1 MDINE
6 ILEAKAKEI
15 EKMNSQTNQKIS
27 DLTAKF
33 DDFQSKSADK
43 SEIEG
48 IKSEL
53 GECKSELLK
62 LSRNNGVQS
71 MTTEMKAE
79 AWSKRVSDILRKN
92 RTEHAEFD
100 SAVLGTKDDP
110 ASGSGSGSGSA
121 SDPIVIPQGQTGN
134 NALGGYAVPF
144 ALDRKILSK
153 VRDLNIMRR
162 LCSSQSVSTPETYWN
177 VDLGGTDAGWVGELT
192 PRPNTNVPQLARA
205 GITWGEIYANPKA
218 SYRLL
223 DDALF
228 NVEAWYSQK
237 VAEVF
242 ADYEEQAF
250 LTGDG
255 TNKPKGLLSYDFAAT
270 ADTTR
275 DFGTFQKIT
284 STTLTADAI
293 IDLYYSLRQV
303 YRGNNTAWLMNPST
317 IQALRKLKDGNQNY
331 IWIDNIANGMVG
343 TLLGRPVYES
353 RFMPDFSTAG
363 NKAILFGD
371 FKKAYTIFD
380 LHGLRIVRDVYTD
393 KTSVQFYTSKRVGNM
408 VQDSCAIKCL
418 AKGA

>member
-15 EKMNSQTNQKIS
+15 EKMNSQTNQKIN

-33 DDFQSKSADK
+33 DDFQSKTADK

-71 MTTEMKAE
+71 MTNEMKAE
-79 AWSKRVSDILRKN
+79 AWSQRVSDILRKN

-100 SAVLGTKDDP
+100 SAVLGTKGDP
-110 ASGSGSGSGSA
+110 S
-121 SDPIVIPQGQTGN
+121 QGQTGVD
-134 NALGGYAVPF
+134 ALGGYAVPF

-153 VRDLNIMRR
+153 VRDLNVMRR

-192 PRPNTNVPQLARA
+192 ARPNTNVPQLARA

-228 NVEAWYSQK
+228 NVESWYSQK
-237 VAEVF
+237 VAETF
-242 ADYEEQAF
+242 ADYEEEAF

-255 TNKPKGLLSYDFAAT
+255 TNKPKGLLAYDFAST
-270 ADTTR
+270 ADATR
-275 DFGTFQKIT
+275 DFGTFEKIT
-284 STTLTADAI
+284 SATLTADTI

-408 VQDSCAIKCL
+408 VQDSCAVKCL
-418 AKGA
+418 VKGA

>member
-15 EKMNSQTNQKIS
+15 EKMNSQTNQKIN

-33 DDFQSKSADK
+33 DDFQSKTADK

-71 MTTEMKAE
+71 MTNEMKAE
-79 AWSKRVSDILRKN
+79 AWSQRVSDILRKN

-110 ASGSGSGSGSA
+110 VVVS
-121 SDPIVIPQGQTGN
+121 QGQTGVD
-134 NALGGYAVPF
+134 ALGGYAVPF

-153 VRDLNIMRR
+153 VRDLNVMRR

-228 NVEAWYSQK
+228 NVESWYSQK
-237 VAEVF
+237 VAETF
-242 ADYEEQAF
+242 ADYEEEAF
-250 LTGDG
+250 LTGNG
-255 TNKPKGLLSYDFAAT
+255 TNKPKGLLDYDYVAT
-270 ADTTR
+270 ADGSR
-275 DFGTFQKIT
+275 DFGKFQKIT
-284 STTLTADAI
+284 SATLTADTI

-408 VQDSCAIKCL
+408 VQDSCAVKCL
-418 AKGA
+418 VKGA

>member
-33 DDFQSKSADK
+33 DDFQSKTADK

-62 LSRNNGVQS
+62 LSRNNGVQN
-71 MTTEMKAE
+71 MTTEMKEE

-100 SAVLGTKDDP
+100 SAILGTKDDP
-110 ASGSGSGSGSA
+110 T
-121 SDPIVIPQGQTGN
+121 PTPTPTVIPQGQTGVD
-134 NALGGYAVPF
+134 ALGGYAVPF

-153 VRDLNIMRR
+153 VRDLNVMRR

-192 PRPNTNVPQLARA
+192 ARPNTNVPQLARA

-237 VAEVF
+237 VAETF
-242 ADYEEQAF
+242 ADYEEEAF

-255 TNKPKGLLSYDFAAT
+255 TNKPKGLLDYDYVAT
-270 ADTTR
+270 ADGSR
-275 DFGTFQKIT
+275 DFGKFQKIT
-284 STTLTADAI
+284 SATLTADTI

>member
-6 ILEAKAKEI
+6 ILESKAKEI
-15 EKMNSQTNQKIS
+15 EKMNAETNQKIS
-27 DLTAKF
+27 NLTAKF

-53 GECKSELLK
+53 GECKNELLK
-62 LSRNNGVQS
+62 LSRNNGVMS
-71 MTTEMKAE
+71 MTNEQKAE

-110 ASGSGSGSGSA
+110 T
-121 SDPIVIPQGQTGN
+121 PTPTPTVIPQGQTGTD
-134 NALGGYAVPF
+134 ALGGYAVPF

-153 VRDLNIMRR
+153 VRDLNVMRR

-192 PRPNTNVPQLARA
+192 PRPNTNVPQLTRA
-205 GITWGEIYANPKA
+205 DIKWGEIYANPKA

-237 VAEVF
+237 VAETF
-242 ADYEEQAF
+242 ADYEEEAF

-255 TNKPKGLLSYDFAAT
+255 TNKPKGLLDYDYVAT
-270 ADTTR
+270 ADGSR
-275 DFGTFQKIT
+275 DFGKFQKIT
-284 STTLTADAI
+284 STTLTADTI

-353 RFMPDFSTAG
+353 RFMPEFSTAG

-408 VQDSCAIKCL
+408 VQDSCAVKCL
-418 AKGA
+418 VKGA

>member
-15 EKMNSQTNQKIS
+15 EKMNSQTNQKIN

-33 DDFQSKSADK
+33 DDFQSKTADK

-71 MTTEMKAE
+71 MTNEMKAE

-100 SAVLGTKDDP
+100 SAVLGTKGDPDP
-110 ASGSGSGSGSA
+110 A
-121 SDPIVIPQGQTGN
+121 PTVIPQGQTGN
-134 NALGGYAVPF
+134 DALGGYAVPF

-192 PRPNTNVPQLARA
+192 DRPNTNVPQLARA

-237 VAEVF
+237 VAETF
-242 ADYEEQAF
+242 ADYEEEAF
-250 LTGDG
+250 LTGNG
-255 TNKPKGLLSYDFAAT
+255 TNKPKGLLAYDFVAT
-270 ADTTR
+270 ADASR
-275 DFGTFQKIT
+275 DFGKFQQIT
-284 STTLTADAI
+284 SATLTADAV

-303 YRGNNTAWLMNPST
+303 YRGNNTAWLMNPAT

-380 LHGLRIVRDVYTD
+380 IHGLRIVRDVYTD

-418 AKGA
+418 ARGA

>member
-15 EKMNSQTNQKIS
+15 EKMNSQTNQKIN

-33 DDFQSKSADK
+33 DDFQSKTADK

-71 MTTEMKAE
+71 MTNEMKAE
-79 AWSKRVSDILRKN
+79 AWSQRVSDILRKN

-110 ASGSGSGSGSA
+110 V
-121 SDPIVIPQGQTGN
+121 VISQGQTGVD
-134 NALGGYAVPF
+134 ALGGYAVPF

-153 VRDLNIMRR
+153 VRDLNVMRR

-192 PRPNTNVPQLARA
+192 ARPNTNVPQLARA

-228 NVEAWYSQK
+228 NVESWYSQK
-237 VAEVF
+237 VAETF
-242 ADYEEQAF
+242 ADYEEEAF
-250 LTGDG
+250 LTGNG
-255 TNKPKGLLSYDFAAT
+255 TNKPKGLLDYDYVAT
-270 ADTTR
+270 ADGSR
-275 DFGTFQKIT
+275 DFGKFQKIT
-284 STTLTADAI
+284 SATLTADTI

-408 VQDSCAIKCL
+408 VQDSCAVKCL
-418 AKGA
+418 VKGA

>member
-33 DDFQSKSADK
+33 DDFQSKTAEK

-71 MTTEMKAE
+71 MTNEMKAE
-79 AWSKRVSDILRKN
+79 AWSQRVSEILRKN

-110 ASGSGSGSGSA
+110 S
-121 SDPIVIPQGQTGN
+121 QGQTGVD
-134 NALGGYAVPF
+134 ALGGYAVPF

-153 VRDLNIMRR
+153 VRDLNVMRR

-192 PRPNTNVPQLARA
+192 ERPNTNVPQLARA

-237 VAEVF
+237 VAETF
-242 ADYEEQAF
+242 ADYEEEAF
-250 LTGDG
+250 LTGNG
-255 TNKPKGLLSYDFAAT
+255 TNKPKGLLAYDFVAT
-270 ADTTR
+270 ADSSR
-275 DFGTFQKIT
+275 DFGKFQQIT
-284 STTLTADAI
+284 SSTLTADAI

>member
-15 EKMNSQTNQKIS
+15 EKMNTETNQKIS
-27 DLTAKF
+27 NLTAKF
-33 DDFQSKSADK
+33 DDFQSKTAEK

-53 GECKSELLK
+53 GECKNELLK

-71 MTTEMKAE
+71 MTNEMKAE

-100 SAVLGTKDDP
+100 SAVLGTKADP
-110 ASGSGSGSGSA
+110 
-121 SDPIVIPQGQTGN
+121 DPVVIPQGQTGTD
-134 NALGGYAVPF
+134 ALGGYAVPF

-153 VRDLNIMRR
+153 VRDLNVMRR

-192 PRPNTNVPQLARA
+192 PRPNTNVPQLTRA
-205 GITWGEIYANPKA
+205 EIKWGEIYANPKA

-237 VAEVF
+237 VAETF
-242 ADYEEQAF
+242 ADYEENAF

-255 TNKPKGLLSYDFAAT
+255 TNKPKGLLAYDYVAT
-270 ADTTR
+270 ADDSR
-275 DFGTFQKIT
+275 DFGKFQQIT
-284 STTLTADAI
+284 STTLTADTI

-303 YRGNNTAWLMNPST
+303 YRGNNTAWLMNPAT

-353 RFMPDFSTAG
+353 RFMPTFTTAG

-393 KTSVQFYTSKRVGNM
+393 KTSVQFYTSKRVGSM

>member
-6 ILEAKAKEI
+6 ILESKAKEI
-15 EKMNSQTNQKIS
+15 EKMNAETNQKIS
-27 DLTAKF
+27 NLTAKF

-53 GECKSELLK
+53 GECKNELLK

-100 SAVLGTKDDP
+100 SAVLGTKEDP
-110 ASGSGSGSGSA
+110 TPTPTPA
-121 SDPIVIPQGQTGN
+121 VIPQGQTGVD
-134 NALGGYAVPF
+134 ALGGYAVPF

-192 PRPNTNVPQLARA
+192 DRPNTNVPQLARA

-237 VAEVF
+237 VAETF
-242 ADYEEQAF
+242 ADYEEEAF
-250 LTGDG
+250 LTGNG
-255 TNKPKGLLSYDFAAT
+255 TNKPKGLLDYDYVAT
-270 ADTTR
+270 ADGSR
-275 DFGTFQKIT
+275 DFGKFQKIT

-303 YRGNNTAWLMNPST
+303 YRGNNTAWLMNPAT
-317 IQALRKLKDGNQNY
+317 IQALRKIKDGNQNY

-380 LHGLRIVRDVYTD
+380 IHGLRIVRDVYTD

-418 AKGA
+418 ARGA

>member
-15 EKMNSQTNQKIS
+15 EKMNSQTNQKIN

-33 DDFQSKSADK
+33 DDFQSKTAEK

-53 GECKSELLK
+53 GECKNELLK
-62 LSRNNGVQS
+62 LSRNNGVQNMS
-71 MTTEMKAE
+71 NEMKAD

-110 ASGSGSGSGSA
+110 V
-121 SDPIVIPQGQTGN
+121 VISQGQTGVD
-134 NALGGYAVPF
+134 ALGGYAVPF

-153 VRDLNIMRR
+153 VRDLNVMRR

-228 NVEAWYSQK
+228 NVESWYSQK
-237 VAEVF
+237 VAETF
-242 ADYEEQAF
+242 ADYEEEAF
-250 LTGDG
+250 LTGIG

-270 ADTTR
+270 KDTTR
-275 DFGTFQKIT
+275 DFGTFEKIT
-284 STTLTADAI
+284 SATLTADTI

-408 VQDSCAIKCL
+408 VQDSCAVKCL
-418 AKGA
+418 VKGA

>member
-15 EKMNSQTNQKIS
+15 EKMNTETNQKIS
-27 DLTAKF
+27 NLTAKF
-33 DDFQSKSADK
+33 DDFQSKTADK

-53 GECKSELLK
+53 SECKSELLK

-71 MTTEMKAE
+71 MTNEMKAD
-79 AWSKRVSDILRKN
+79 AWSKRISDILRKN

-100 SAVLGTKDDP
+100 SAILGTKDDP
-110 ASGSGSGSGSA
+110 V
-121 SDPIVIPQGQTGN
+121 VISQGQTGVD
-134 NALGGYAVPF
+134 ALGGYAVPF

-153 VRDLNIMRR
+153 VRDLNVMRR

-192 PRPNTNVPQLARA
+192 ERPNTNVPQLARA

-237 VAEVF
+237 VAETF
-242 ADYEEQAF
+242 ADYEEEAF
-250 LTGDG
+250 LTGNG
-255 TNKPKGLLSYDFAAT
+255 TNKPKGLLAYDYVAT
-270 ADTTR
+270 ADSSR
-275 DFGTFQKIT
+275 DFGKFEKIT
-284 STTLTADAI
+284 SATLTADTI

-408 VQDSCAIKCL
+408 VQDSCAVKCL
-418 AKGA
+418 VKGA

>member
-33 DDFQSKSADK
+33 DDFQSKTAEK

-71 MTTEMKAE
+71 MTIEMKAE

-100 SAVLGTKDDP
+100 SAILGTKADPDP
-110 ASGSGSGSGSA
+110 A
-121 SDPIVIPQGQTGN
+121 PTVIPQGQTGN
-134 NALGGYAVPF
+134 DALGGYAVPF

-153 VRDLNIMRR
+153 VRDLNVMRR

-192 PRPNTNVPQLARA
+192 ARPNTNVPQLARA

-237 VAEVF
+237 VAETF
-242 ADYEEQAF
+242 ADYEEEAF
-250 LTGDG
+250 LTGNG
-255 TNKPKGLLSYDFAAT
+255 TNKPKGLLAYDFVAT
-270 ADTTR
+270 ADASR
-275 DFGTFQKIT
+275 DFGKFQQIT
-284 STTLTADAI
+284 SATLTADAI

-353 RFMPDFSTAG
+353 RFMPDFNTAG

>member
-6 ILEAKAKEI
+6 ILESKAKEI

-33 DDFQSKSADK
+33 DDFQSKTADK

-53 GECKSELLK
+53 GECKNELLK

-100 SAVLGTKDDP
+100 SAVLGTKEDP
-110 ASGSGSGSGSA
+110 T
-121 SDPIVIPQGQTGN
+121 PTPTVIPQGQTGN
-134 NALGGYAVPF
+134 DALGGYAVPF

-153 VRDLNIMRR
+153 VRDLNVMRR

-223 DDALF
+223 DDAYF

-237 VAEVF
+237 VAETF
-242 ADYEEQAF
+242 ADYEEEAF
-250 LTGDG
+250 LTGNG
-255 TNKPKGLLSYDFAAT
+255 TNKPKGLLAYDFVAT
-270 ADTTR
+270 ADASR
-275 DFGTFQKIT
+275 DFGKFQKIE
-284 STTLTADAI
+284 SATLTADTI

-303 YRGNNTAWLMNPST
+303 YRGNNTAWLMNPAT

-380 LHGLRIVRDVYTD
+380 IHGLRIVRDVYTD

-418 AKGA
+418 ARGA

>member
-15 EKMNSQTNQKIS
+15 EKMNSQTNQKIN

-33 DDFQSKSADK
+33 DDFQSKTAEK

-71 MTTEMKAE
+71 MTNEMKAE
-79 AWSKRVSDILRKN
+79 AWSQRVSDILRKN

-110 ASGSGSGSGSA
+110 V
-121 SDPIVIPQGQTGN
+121 VISQGQTGVD
-134 NALGGYAVPF
+134 ALGGYAVPF

-153 VRDLNIMRR
+153 VRDLNVMRR

-228 NVEAWYSQK
+228 NVESWYSQK
-237 VAEVF
+237 VAETF
-242 ADYEEQAF
+242 ADYEEEAF
-250 LTGDG
+250 LTGNG
-255 TNKPKGLLSYDFAAT
+255 TNKPKGLLDYDYAAT
-270 ADTTR
+270 ADGSR
-275 DFGTFQKIT
+275 DFGKFQKIT
-284 STTLTADAI
+284 SATLTADTI

-408 VQDSCAIKCL
+408 VQDSCAVKCL
-418 AKGA
+418 VKGA

>member
-6 ILEAKAKEI
+6 ILESKAKEI
-15 EKMNSQTNQKIS
+15 EKMNAETNQKIS
-27 DLTAKF
+27 NLTAKF
-33 DDFQSKSADK
+33 DDFQSKTADK

-62 LSRNNGVQS
+62 LSRNNGVMN
-71 MTTEMKAE
+71 MTNEQKAE
-79 AWSKRVSDILRKN
+79 AWSQRVSDILRKN

-110 ASGSGSGSGSA
+110 S
-121 SDPIVIPQGQTGN
+121 QGQAGVD
-134 NALGGYAVPF
+134 ALGGYAVPF

-153 VRDLNIMRR
+153 VRDLNVMRR

-237 VAEVF
+237 VAETF
-242 ADYEEQAF
+242 ADYEEEAF
-250 LTGDG
+250 LTGNG
-255 TNKPKGLLSYDFAAT
+255 TNKPKGLLAYDFVTT
-270 ADTTR
+270 ADATR
-275 DFGTFQKIT
+275 DFGDFQKIE
-284 STTLTADAI
+284 SATLTADAI

-303 YRGNNTAWLMNPST
+303 YRGNNTAWLMNPAT

-380 LHGLRIVRDVYTD
+380 IHGLRIVRDVYTD

>member
-6 ILEAKAKEI
+6 ILESKAKEI
-15 EKMNSQTNQKIS
+15 EKMNTETNQKIS
-27 DLTAKF
+27 NLTAKF

-53 GECKSELLK
+53 GECKNELLK
-62 LSRNNGVQS
+62 LSRNNGVMS
-71 MTTEMKAE
+71 MTNEQKAE

-100 SAVLGTKDDP
+100 SAILGTKGDP
-110 ASGSGSGSGSA
+110 
-121 SDPIVIPQGQTGN
+121 DPTPTPTVIPQGQTGD

-192 PRPNTNVPQLARA
+192 PRPNTNVPQLTRA
-205 GITWGEIYANPKA
+205 EIKWGEIYANPKA

-237 VAEVF
+237 VAETF
-242 ADYEEQAF
+242 ADYEENAF

-255 TNKPKGLLSYDFAAT
+255 TNKPKGLLAYDYVAT
-270 ADTTR
+270 ADGSR
-275 DFGTFQKIT
+275 DFGKFQQIT

-303 YRGNNTAWLMNPST
+303 YRGNNTAWLMNPAT

-393 KTSVQFYTSKRVGNM
+393 KTSVQFYTSKRVGSM

>member
-6 ILEAKAKEI
+6 ILESKAKEI
-15 EKMNSQTNQKIS
+15 EKMNAETNQKIS
-27 DLTAKF
+27 NLTAKF

-53 GECKSELLK
+53 GECKNELLK

-100 SAVLGTKDDP
+100 SAVLGTKEDP
-110 ASGSGSGSGSA
+110 TPTPTPA
-121 SDPIVIPQGQTGN
+121 VIPQGQTGVD
-134 NALGGYAVPF
+134 ALGGYAVPF

-192 PRPNTNVPQLARA
+192 DRPNTNVPQLARA

-237 VAEVF
+237 VAETF
-242 ADYEEQAF
+242 ADYEEEAF

-255 TNKPKGLLSYDFAAT
+255 TNKPKGLLDYDYVAT
-270 ADTTR
+270 ADGSR
-275 DFGTFQKIT
+275 DFGKFQKIT

-303 YRGNNTAWLMNPST
+303 YRGNNTAWLMNPAT
-317 IQALRKLKDGNQNY
+317 IQALRKIKDGNQNY

-380 LHGLRIVRDVYTD
+380 IHGLRIVRDVYTD

-418 AKGA
+418 ARGA

>member
-15 EKMNSQTNQKIS
+15 EKMNSQTNQKIN

-33 DDFQSKSADK
+33 DDFQSKTADK

-71 MTTEMKAE
+71 MTNEMKAD
-79 AWSKRVSDILRKN
+79 AWSKRISDILRKN

-100 SAVLGTKDDP
+100 SAILGTKDDP
-110 ASGSGSGSGSA
+110 V
-121 SDPIVIPQGQTGN
+121 VISQGQTGVD
-134 NALGGYAVPF
+134 ALGGYAVPF

-153 VRDLNIMRR
+153 VRDLNVMRR

-192 PRPNTNVPQLARA
+192 ERPNTNVPQLARA

-237 VAEVF
+237 VAETF
-242 ADYEEQAF
+242 ADYEEEAF
-250 LTGDG
+250 LTGNG
-255 TNKPKGLLSYDFAAT
+255 TNKPKGLLAYDFVST
-270 ADTTR
+270 ADASR
-275 DFGTFQKIT
+275 DFGKFQKIE
-284 STTLTADAI
+284 SATLTADAV

-303 YRGNNTAWLMNPST
+303 YRGNNTAWLMNPAT

-353 RFMPDFSTAG
+353 RFMPDFTTAG

-380 LHGLRIVRDVYTD
+380 IHGLRIVRDVYTD

-408 VQDSCAIKCL
+408 VQDSCAVKCL

>member
-15 EKMNSQTNQKIS
+15 EKMNSQTNQKIN

-33 DDFQSKSADK
+33 DDFQSKTADK

-71 MTTEMKAE
+71 MTNEMKAE

-100 SAVLGTKDDP
+100 SAVLGTKADPDP
-110 ASGSGSGSGSA
+110 A
-121 SDPIVIPQGQTGN
+121 PTVIPQGQTGN
-134 NALGGYAVPF
+134 DALGGYAVPF

-192 PRPNTNVPQLARA
+192 DRPNTNVPQLARA

-237 VAEVF
+237 VAETF
-242 ADYEEQAF
+242 ADYEEEAF

-255 TNKPKGLLSYDFAAT
+255 TNKPKGLLSYDYVAT
-270 ADTTR
+270 ADGSR
-275 DFGTFQKIT
+275 DFGKFQQIT

-353 RFMPDFSTAG
+353 RFMPTFTTAG

-408 VQDSCAIKCL
+408 VQDSCAVKCL
-418 AKGA
+418 VKGA

>member
-15 EKMNSQTNQKIS
+15 EKMNSQTNQKIN

-33 DDFQSKSADK
+33 DDFQSKTAEK

-53 GECKSELLK
+53 GECKNELLK

-71 MTTEMKAE
+71 MTNEMKAE
-79 AWSKRVSDILRKN
+79 AWSQRVSDILRKN

-100 SAVLGTKDDP
+100 SAVLGTKGDP
-110 ASGSGSGSGSA
+110 S
-121 SDPIVIPQGQTGN
+121 QGQTGVD
-134 NALGGYAVPF
+134 ALGGYAVPF
-144 ALDRKILSK
+144 ALDRKILTK
-153 VRDLNIMRR
+153 VRDLNVMRR

-228 NVEAWYSQK
+228 NVESWYSQK
-237 VAEVF
+237 VAETF
-242 ADYEEQAF
+242 ADYEEEAF

-270 ADTTR
+270 TDATR
-275 DFGTFQKIT
+275 DFGTFEKIT
-284 STTLTADAI
+284 SATLTADTI

-408 VQDSCAIKCL
+408 VQDSCAVKCL
-418 AKGA
+418 VKGA

>member
-6 ILEAKAKEI
+6 ILESKAKEI
-15 EKMNSQTNQKIS
+15 EKMNAETNQKIS
-27 DLTAKF
+27 NLTAKF

-53 GECKSELLK
+53 GECKNELLK
-62 LSRNNGVQS
+62 LSRNNGVMS
-71 MTTEMKAE
+71 MTNEMKAE

-100 SAVLGTKDDP
+100 SAVLGTKADPDP
-110 ASGSGSGSGSA
+110 APTPA
-121 SDPIVIPQGQTGN
+121 VIPQGQTGN
-134 NALGGYAVPF
+134 DALGGYAVPF

-153 VRDLNIMRR
+153 VRDLNVMRR

-192 PRPNTNVPQLARA
+192 ARPNTNVPQLARA

-237 VAEVF
+237 VAETF
-242 ADYEEQAF
+242 ADYEEEAF

-255 TNKPKGLLSYDFAAT
+255 TNKPKGLLDYDYVAT
-270 ADTTR
+270 ADGSR
-275 DFGTFQKIT
+275 DFGKFQQIT

>member
-15 EKMNSQTNQKIS
+15 EKMNSQTNQKIN

-33 DDFQSKSADK
+33 DDFQSKTADK

-71 MTTEMKAE
+71 MTNEMKAE
-79 AWSKRVSDILRKN
+79 AWSQRVSDILRKN

-110 ASGSGSGSGSA
+110 V
-121 SDPIVIPQGQTGN
+121 VISQGQTGVD
-134 NALGGYAVPF
+134 ALGGYAVPF

-153 VRDLNIMRR
+153 VRDLNVMRR

-228 NVEAWYSQK
+228 NVESWYSQK
-237 VAEVF
+237 VAETF
-242 ADYEEQAF
+242 ADYEEEAF
-250 LTGDG
+250 LTGNG
-255 TNKPKGLLSYDFAAT
+255 TNKPKGLLDYDYVAT
-270 ADTTR
+270 ADGSR
-275 DFGTFQKIT
+275 DFGKFQKIT
-284 STTLTADAI
+284 SATLTADTI

-408 VQDSCAIKCL
+408 VQDSCAVKCL
-418 AKGA
+418 VKGA

>member
-15 EKMNSQTNQKIS
+15 EKMNSQTNQKIN

-33 DDFQSKSADK
+33 DDFQSKTAEK

-71 MTTEMKAE
+71 MTNEMKAE
-79 AWSKRVSDILRKN
+79 AWSQRVSDILRKN

-100 SAVLGTKDDP
+100 SAVLGTKGDP
-110 ASGSGSGSGSA
+110 S
-121 SDPIVIPQGQTGN
+121 QGQTGVD
-134 NALGGYAVPF
+134 ALGGYAVPF

-153 VRDLNIMRR
+153 VRDLNVMRR

-228 NVEAWYSQK
+228 NVESWYSQK
-237 VAEVF
+237 VAETF
-242 ADYEEQAF
+242 ADYEEEAF

-255 TNKPKGLLSYDFAAT
+255 TNKPKGLLAYDFAAT
-270 ADTTR
+270 ADATR
-275 DFGTFQKIT
+275 DFGTFEKIT
-284 STTLTADAI
+284 STTLTADTI

-408 VQDSCAIKCL
+408 VQDSCAVKCL
-418 AKGA
+418 VKGA

>member
-15 EKMNSQTNQKIS
+15 EKMNSQTNQKIN

-33 DDFQSKSADK
+33 DDFQSKTADK

-71 MTTEMKAE
+71 MTNEMKAE
-79 AWSKRVSDILRKN
+79 AWSQRVSDILRKN

-100 SAVLGTKDDP
+100 SAVLGTK
-110 ASGSGSGSGSA
+110 
-121 SDPIVIPQGQTGN
+121 SDPSQGQTGVD
-134 NALGGYAVPF
+134 ALGGYAVPF
-144 ALDRKILSK
+144 ALDRKILTK
-153 VRDLNIMRR
+153 VRDLNVMRR

-228 NVEAWYSQK
+228 NVESWYSQK
-237 VAEVF
+237 VAETF
-242 ADYEEQAF
+242 ADYEEEAF

-270 ADTTR
+270 TDATR
-275 DFGTFQKIT
+275 DFGTFEKIT
-284 STTLTADAI
+284 SATLTADTI

-408 VQDSCAIKCL
+408 VQDSCAVKCL
-418 AKGA
+418 VKGA

>member
-6 ILEAKAKEI
+6 ILESKAKEI
-15 EKMNSQTNQKIS
+15 EKMNTETNQKIS
-27 DLTAKF
+27 NLTAKF

-53 GECKSELLK
+53 GECKNELLK

-71 MTTEMKAE
+71 MTNEMKAE

-100 SAVLGTKDDP
+100 SAVLGTKEDP
-110 ASGSGSGSGSA
+110 TPTPTPA
-121 SDPIVIPQGQTGN
+121 VIPQGQTGTD
-134 NALGGYAVPF
+134 ALGGYAVPF

-192 PRPNTNVPQLARA
+192 DRPNTNVPQLARA

-237 VAEVF
+237 VAETF
-242 ADYEEQAF
+242 ADYEEEAF
-250 LTGDG
+250 LTGNG
-255 TNKPKGLLSYDFAAT
+255 TNKPKGLLDYDYVAT
-270 ADTTR
+270 ADGSR
-275 DFGTFQKIT
+275 DFGKFQKIT

>member
-15 EKMNSQTNQKIS
+15 EKMNSQTNQKIN

-33 DDFQSKSADK
+33 DDFQSKTAEK

-71 MTTEMKAE
+71 MTNEMKAE
-79 AWSKRVSDILRKN
+79 AWSQRVSDILRKN

-110 ASGSGSGSGSA
+110 V
-121 SDPIVIPQGQTGN
+121 VISQGQTGVD
-134 NALGGYAVPF
+134 ALGGYAVPF

-153 VRDLNIMRR
+153 VRDLNVMRR

-192 PRPNTNVPQLARA
+192 ARPNTNVPQLARA

-228 NVEAWYSQK
+228 NVESWYSQK
-237 VAEVF
+237 VAETF
-242 ADYEEQAF
+242 ADYEEEAF
-250 LTGDG
+250 LTGNG
-255 TNKPKGLLSYDFAAT
+255 TNKPKGLLDYDYVAT
-270 ADTTR
+270 ADGSR
-275 DFGTFQKIT
+275 DFGKFQKIT
-284 STTLTADAI
+284 SATLTADTI

-408 VQDSCAIKCL
+408 VQDSCAVKCL
-418 AKGA
+418 VKGA

>member
-15 EKMNSQTNQKIS
+15 EKMNSQTNQKIN

-33 DDFQSKSADK
+33 DDFQSKTADK

-71 MTTEMKAE
+71 MTNEMKAE

-100 SAVLGTKDDP
+100 SAVLGTKADPDP
-110 ASGSGSGSGSA
+110 A
-121 SDPIVIPQGQTGN
+121 PTVIPQGQTGN
-134 NALGGYAVPF
+134 DALGGYAVPF

-162 LCSSQSVSTPETYWN
+162 LCSSQSVSTPDAYWN

-192 PRPNTNVPQLARA
+192 ARPNTNVPQLARA

-237 VAEVF
+237 VAETF
-242 ADYEEQAF
+242 ADYEEEAF

-255 TNKPKGLLSYDFAAT
+255 TNKPKGLLAYDFVAT
-270 ADTTR
+270 ADASR
-275 DFGTFQKIT
+275 DFGKFQQIT

-408 VQDSCAIKCL
+408 VQDSCAVKCL

>member
-15 EKMNSQTNQKIS
+15 EKMNSQTNQKIN

-33 DDFQSKSADK
+33 DDFQSKTADK

-53 GECKSELLK
+53 GECKNELLK

-71 MTTEMKAE
+71 MTNEMKAE
-79 AWSKRVSDILRKN
+79 AWSQRVSDILRKN

-100 SAVLGTKDDP
+100 SAVLGTK
-110 ASGSGSGSGSA
+110 
-121 SDPIVIPQGQTGN
+121 SDPSQGQTGVD
-134 NALGGYAVPF
+134 ALGGYAVPF

-153 VRDLNIMRR
+153 VRDLNVMRR

-192 PRPNTNVPQLARA
+192 ARPNTNVPQLARA

-228 NVEAWYSQK
+228 NVESWYSQK
-237 VAEVF
+237 VAETF
-242 ADYEEQAF
+242 ADYEEEAF
-250 LTGDG
+250 LTGNG

-270 ADTTR
+270 KDTTR
-275 DFGTFQKIT
+275 DFGTFEKIT
-284 STTLTADAI
+284 SATLTADTI

-408 VQDSCAIKCL
+408 VQDSCAVKCL
-418 AKGA
+418 VKGA

>member
-6 ILEAKAKEI
+6 ILESKAKEI
-15 EKMNSQTNQKIS
+15 EKMNSQTNQKIN

-33 DDFQSKSADK
+33 DDFQSKTAEK

-100 SAVLGTKDDP
+100 SAILGTKGDP
-110 ASGSGSGSGSA
+110 
-121 SDPIVIPQGQTGN
+121 DPTPTPTVIPQGQTGN
-134 NALGGYAVPF
+134 DALGGYAVPF

-192 PRPNTNVPQLARA
+192 PRPNTNVPQLTRA
-205 GITWGEIYANPKA
+205 DIKWGEIYANPKA

-237 VAEVF
+237 VAETF
-242 ADYEEQAF
+242 ADYEEEAF

-255 TNKPKGLLSYDFAAT
+255 TNKPKGLLAYDYVAT
-270 ADTTR
+270 ADSTR
-275 DFGTFQKIT
+275 DFGKFQQIT
-284 STTLTADAI
+284 STTLTADAV

-303 YRGNNTAWLMNPST
+303 YRGNNTAWLMNPAT

-353 RFMPDFSTAG
+353 RFMPTFTTAG

>member
-15 EKMNSQTNQKIS
+15 EKMNSQTNQKIN

-33 DDFQSKSADK
+33 DDFQSKSAEK

-53 GECKSELLK
+53 GECKNELLK

-71 MTTEMKAE
+71 MTNEMKAE
-79 AWSKRVSDILRKN
+79 AWSQRVSDILRKN

-100 SAVLGTKDDP
+100 SAVLGTKNDP
-110 ASGSGSGSGSA
+110 S
-121 SDPIVIPQGQTGN
+121 QGQTGVD
-134 NALGGYAVPF
+134 ALGGYAVPF

-153 VRDLNIMRR
+153 VRDLNVMRR

-192 PRPNTNVPQLARA
+192 ERPNTNVPQLARA

-237 VAEVF
+237 VAETF
-242 ADYEEQAF
+242 ADYEEEAF
-250 LTGDG
+250 LTGNG
-255 TNKPKGLLSYDFAAT
+255 TNKPKGLLAYDFVST
-270 ADTTR
+270 ADASR
-275 DFGTFQKIT
+275 DFGKFQKIE
-284 STTLTADAI
+284 SATLTADAV

-303 YRGNNTAWLMNPST
+303 YRGNNTAWLMNPAT

-353 RFMPDFSTAG
+353 RFMPDFTTAG

-380 LHGLRIVRDVYTD
+380 IHGLRIVRDVYTD

-408 VQDSCAIKCL
+408 VQDSCAVKCL

>member
-15 EKMNSQTNQKIS
+15 EKMNSQTNQKIN

-33 DDFQSKSADK
+33 DDFQSKTAEK

-53 GECKSELLK
+53 GECKNELLK

-71 MTTEMKAE
+71 MTNEMKAD
-79 AWSKRVSDILRKN
+79 AWSKRVSEILRKN

-100 SAVLGTKDDP
+100 SAVLGTKEDP
-110 ASGSGSGSGSA
+110 S
-121 SDPIVIPQGQTGN
+121 QGQTGVD
-134 NALGGYAVPF
+134 ALGGYAVPF

-153 VRDLNIMRR
+153 VRDLNVMRR

-228 NVEAWYSQK
+228 NVESWYSQK
-237 VAEVF
+237 VAETF
-242 ADYEEQAF
+242 ADYEEEAF

-255 TNKPKGLLSYDFAAT
+255 TNKPKGLLAYDFAST
-270 ADTTR
+270 ADATR
-275 DFGTFQKIT
+275 DFGTFEKIT
-284 STTLTADAI
+284 SATLTADTI

-408 VQDSCAIKCL
+408 VQDSCAVKCL
-418 AKGA
+418 VKGA

>member
-53 GECKSELLK
+53 GECKNELLK
-62 LSRNNGVQS
+62 LSRNNGVMS
-71 MTTEMKAE
+71 MTNEQKAE

-100 SAVLGTKDDP
+100 SAVLGTKGDGDP
-110 ASGSGSGSGSA
+110 
-121 SDPIVIPQGQTGN
+121 DPTPTPTVIPQGQTGN

-192 PRPNTNVPQLARA
+192 PRPNTNVPQLTRA
-205 GITWGEIYANPKA
+205 EIKWGEIYANPKA

-237 VAEVF
+237 VAETF
-242 ADYEEQAF
+242 ADYEEEAF
-250 LTGDG
+250 LTGNS
-255 TNKPKGLLSYDFAAT
+255 TNMPKGLLAYDYEAT
-270 ADTTR
+270 ADSTR
-275 DFGTFQKIT
+275 EFGKFQKIT
-284 STTLTADAI
+284 SATLTADTI

-303 YRGNNTAWLMNPST
+303 YRGNNTAWLMNPAT

-353 RFMPDFSTAG
+353 RFMPTFTTAG

-380 LHGLRIVRDVYTD
+380 IHGLRIVRDVYTD
-393 KTSVQFYTSKRVGNM
+393 KTSVQFYTSKRVGSM

>member
-6 ILEAKAKEI
+6 ILESKAKEI
-15 EKMNSQTNQKIS
+15 EKMNSQTNQKIN

-33 DDFQSKSADK
+33 DDFQSKTADK

-53 GECKSELLK
+53 GECKNELLK

-71 MTTEMKAE
+71 MTNEMKAE
-79 AWSKRVSDILRKN
+79 AWSQRVSDILRKN

-100 SAVLGTKDDP
+100 SAVLGTKGDP
-110 ASGSGSGSGSA
+110 S
-121 SDPIVIPQGQTGN
+121 QGQTGVD
-134 NALGGYAVPF
+134 ALGGYAVPF
-144 ALDRKILSK
+144 ALDRKILTK
-153 VRDLNIMRR
+153 VRDLNVMRR

-228 NVEAWYSQK
+228 NVESWYSQK
-237 VAEVF
+237 VAETF
-242 ADYEEQAF
+242 ADYEEEAF

-255 TNKPKGLLSYDFAAT
+255 TNKPKGLLAYDFASTTDA
-270 ADTTR
+270 TR
-275 DFGTFQKIT
+275 DFGTFEKIT
-284 STTLTADAI
+284 SATLTADTI

-408 VQDSCAIKCL
+408 VQDSCAVKCL
-418 AKGA
+418 VKGA

>member
-1 MDINE
+1 MSN
-6 ILEAKAKEI
+6 
-15 EKMNSQTNQKIS
+15 
-27 DLTAKF
+27 
-33 DDFQSKSADK
+33 
-43 SEIEG
+43 
-48 IKSEL
+48 
-53 GECKSELLK
+53 
-62 LSRNNGVQS
+62 
-71 MTTEMKAE
+71 EMKAD

-110 ASGSGSGSGSA
+110 V
-121 SDPIVIPQGQTGN
+121 VISQGQTGVD
-134 NALGGYAVPF
+134 ALGGYAVPF

-153 VRDLNIMRR
+153 VRDLNVMRR

-228 NVEAWYSQK
+228 NVESWYSQK
-237 VAEVF
+237 VAETF
-242 ADYEEQAF
+242 ADYEEEAF
-250 LTGDG
+250 LTGNG

-270 ADTTR
+270 KDTTR
-275 DFGTFQKIT
+275 DFGTFEKIT
-284 STTLTADAI
+284 SATLTADTI

-408 VQDSCAIKCL
+408 VQDSCAVKCL
-418 AKGA
+418 VKGA

>member
-15 EKMNSQTNQKIS
+15 EKMNSQTNQKIN

-33 DDFQSKSADK
+33 DDFQSKTADK

-53 GECKSELLK
+53 GECKNELLK

-71 MTTEMKAE
+71 MTNEMKAE
-79 AWSKRVSDILRKN
+79 AWSQRVSDILRKN

-100 SAVLGTKDDP
+100 SAVLGTKGDP
-110 ASGSGSGSGSA
+110 S
-121 SDPIVIPQGQTGN
+121 QGQTGVD
-134 NALGGYAVPF
+134 ALGGYAVPF
-144 ALDRKILSK
+144 ALDRKILTK
-153 VRDLNIMRR
+153 VRDLNVMRR

-228 NVEAWYSQK
+228 NVESWYSQK
-237 VAEVF
+237 VAETF
-242 ADYEEQAF
+242 ADYEEEAF
-250 LTGDG
+250 LTGNG

-270 ADTTR
+270 KDTTR
-275 DFGTFQKIT
+275 DFGTFEKIT
-284 STTLTADAI
+284 SATLTADTI

-408 VQDSCAIKCL
+408 VQDSCAVKCL
-418 AKGA
+418 VKGA